1 MATSISALQLTQ
13 AKSWSGMTKEN
24 HLGYLMGRDRIL
36 FTEFVDEIMAINYAD
51 EYKKFLGQ
59 FPERTL
65 DQDSEYEWF
74 LKGINLRNYPLIAVY
89 TDLAAAQAGTTA
101 TGNLGFGF
109 STFVL
114 EFDVRMFENTD
125 KIVSNKPEIFQFQ
138 VVQEPVANG
147 SNWLYV
153 VRLWGSDPT
162 LTIPAATELAAGAR
176 FTKLYSPTEQT
187 LSVKGG
193 NVSHDGYFKMYNRMS
208 NMRKMYEA
216 PGNMIDMKINQAQRV
231 KFKDQNGNLH
241 DYWMDM
247 LTIDYLKEWDTE
259 KAFQLMYSR
268 WNKTANGTYQHDGIS
283 GNPIM
288 EGSGFYEQ
296 ISPSNVYQNTLWD
309 LDYVTAVLMS
319 LSYNKI
325 KQSDRKFKIWGG
337 EGAFIRMHSFLDQTA
352 LVFSNNNAGDRVSG
366 ANNDLMV
373 SGQFKRYGWLNGIQ
387 FELDVMPFF
396 DDPRIPSQL
405 YPNSNLPARSYEL
418 LIMEMGN
425 AKDGKPNIEIVRPKN
440 QLSREVHRYIA
451 GLRTPYDTPGYSA
464 ADPTAATS
472 SKDGWEMHSQAT
484 AGIQINNP
492 TKIARIIPYQI

>member
-1 MATSISALQLTQ
+1 
-13 AKSWSGMTKEN
+13 
-24 HLGYLMGRDRIL
+24 MGRDRIL

-89 TDLAAAQAGTTA
+89 TDLAAAQAGTIA

-153 VRLWGSDPT
+153 VRLWGSNPT

-259 KAFQLMYSR
+259 KAFQLMYV
-268 WNKTANGTYQHDGIS
+268 WN
-283 GNPIM
+283 
-288 EGSGFYEQ
+288 
-296 ISPSNVYQNTLWD
+296 
-309 LDYVTAVLMS
+309 
-319 LSYNKI
+319 
-325 KQSDRKFKIWGG
+325 
-337 EGAFIRMHSFLDQTA
+337 
-352 LVFSNNNAGDRVSG
+352 FS
-366 ANNDLMV
+366 
-373 SGQFKRYGWLNGIQ
+373 
-387 FELDVMPFF
+387 E
-396 DDPRIPSQL
+396 
-405 YPNSNLPARSYEL
+405 
-418 LIMEMGN
+418 
-425 AKDGKPNIEIVRPKN
+425 
-440 QLSREVHRYIA
+440 
-451 GLRTPYDTPGYSA
+451 
-464 ADPTAATS
+464 
-472 SKDGWEMHSQAT
+472 
-484 AGIQINNP
+484 
-492 TKIARIIPYQI
+492 

>member
-1 MATSISALQLTQ
+1 MATSISPLQLTQ

-36 FTEFVDEIMAINYAD
+36 YSTYVDEIMAINYAD
-51 EYKKFLGQ
+51 EYKKFLSQ
-59 FPERTL
+59 FPERTI
-65 DQDSEYEWF
+65 DQDSEFEWF
-74 LKGINLRNYPLIAVY
+74 LKGINLRNYPLVAAY
-89 TDLAAAQAGTTA
+89 TDA
-101 TGNLGFGF
+101 TLSTQIIATSANVGYGY

-125 KIVSNKPEIFQFQ
+125 KIVGAKPEIYQYYIVDEPFQNGTNWCY
-138 VVQEPVANG
+138 VVKLGG
-147 SNWLYV
+147 SN
-153 VRLWGSDPT
+153 
-162 LTIPAATELAAGAR
+162 PALSVPGTELAKGAR

-187 LSVKGG
+187 GSVKGG

-231 KFKDQNGNLH
+231 KFKDHNGNLH

-259 KAFQLMYSR
+259 KAFQLMYSK
-268 WNKTANGTYQHDGIS
+268 WNKQANGTYLHTGIS
-283 GNPIM
+283 GNVLM

-296 ISPSNVYQNTLWD
+296 ISPSNVFQNTFWD
-309 LDYVTAVLMS
+309 LDYITDVLMA

-325 KQSDRKFKIWGG
+325 KQSGRKFKLWTG
-337 EGAFIRMHSFLDQTA
+337 EGGFMRMHSFLDQTA
-352 LVFSNNNAGDRVSG
+352 LVFSNNNAGNRVSG

-373 SGQFKRYGWLNGIQ
+373 SGQFKKYGWLNGIE

-396 DDPRIPSQL
+396 DDPRIPSDL
-405 YPNSNLPARSYEL
+405 YPNSGLPDRSYEIL
-418 LIMEMGN
+418 AMEMGS
-425 AKDGKPNIEIVRPKN
+425 ASDGKPNIEIVRPKN
-440 QLSREVHRYIA
+440 PISREIHRYIA
-451 GLRTPYDTPGYSA
+451 GMRTPYDTPGYSA
-464 ADPTAATS
+464 ADPTAASS

-492 TKIARIIPYQI
+492 TKIARILPYQI